1 MGTMQ
6 VNIFFLD
13 TCFIDSMIRFY
24 TWVKSIENAPLPSQ
38 RKSDIELGQGSTN
51 ISANK
56 GQPEHPEDLR
66 TDEKDVK

>member
-1 MGTMQ
+1 
-6 VNIFFLD
+6 
-13 TCFIDSMIRFY
+13 MIRFY